1 MSTRKG
7 QKGQKNIPYLHDE
20 IKTKHTVLLT
30 PTVWEKLKT
39 MAETKGTSISE
50 IIEQWVRETGDGA

>member
-20 IKTKHTVLLT
+20 VKQKHTVVLT
-30 PTVWEKLKT
+30 PTAWDKLRKLSTEKGL
-39 MAETKGTSISE
+39 SVSE
-50 IIEQWVRETGDGA
+50 YLEQWVRDTPG